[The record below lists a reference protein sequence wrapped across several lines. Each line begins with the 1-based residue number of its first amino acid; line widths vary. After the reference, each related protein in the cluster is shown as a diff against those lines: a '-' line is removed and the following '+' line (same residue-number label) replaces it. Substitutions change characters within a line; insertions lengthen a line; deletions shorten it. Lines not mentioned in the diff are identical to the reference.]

1 MESKKAAALA
11 ELHEGLHSVVAERRD
26 AALKR
31 ASDEGE
37 LETIPELVRLRGE
50 TDEPSVKEEVG
61 KLLRG
66 LKLEGAGSA
75 LMEVALLPENADQLA
90 DLLGFLWE
98 CGGSAEGH
106 LRILSTRAVEQ
117 GMPIMVEALTLFE
130 ALPEWL
136 DDEADLLDAMLIL
149 QQGRN
154 ALKGGNAT
162 AEEELLKLML
172 AELMQRERA

>member
-1 MESKKAAALA
+1 M
-11 ELHEGLHSVVAERRD
+11 
-26 AALKR
+26 
-31 ASDEGE
+31 
-37 LETIPELVRLRGE
+37 
-50 TDEPSVKEEVG
+50 G

-75 LMEVALLPENADQLA
+75 LIEVALLPENADQLA

-154 ALKGGNAT
+154 ALQGGNAT

>member
-1 MESKKAAALA
+1 
-11 ELHEGLHSVVAERRD
+11 
-26 AALKR
+26 
-31 ASDEGE
+31 
-37 LETIPELVRLRGE
+37 
-50 TDEPSVKEEVG
+50 
-61 KLLRG
+61 
-66 LKLEGAGSA
+66 
-75 LMEVALLPENADQLA
+75 
-90 DLLGFLWE
+90 
-98 CGGSAEGH
+98 
-106 LRILSTRAVEQ
+106 
-117 GMPIMVEALTLFE
+117 MVEALTLFE